1 MVWHSGKLMKFAIY
15 RPTLLALTAIVMAFA
30 VVPILPRAT
39 YFWLPSLV
47 YLYAALLA
55 WTTRGRTP
63 EWPLVIGAALGFAGI
78 FVVVAQEL
86 IFSHGVPTRWLQ
98 WGRFPSGD
106 AADFL
111 ADSMTL
117 LAEGSFVSIRG
128 RPLANAFIAGLW
140 AHADFDLV
148 LFGWAVAGFC
158 AAATAIFAAVA
169 LRAFGIGAGAFIVA
183 IALDFL
189 HEHLGSASTEPVG
202 FAAGLAAAGLLLS
215 AVRTQSVPVFALGM
229 FALTYAFMYRIGAVF
244 VLPLLLLWP
253 FFAPMVWRARLAA
266 IAGGAVGIVAA
277 GMLHTFAVHELTRD
291 NAGFVNGPT
300 SWYAV
305 VAMGDEAMGVRP
317 KGSVRRDARWVQIY
331 DDNPG
336 LAELPVREQGARFMA
351 ILKTAAIERP
361 LSLVAGAALELWDQ
375 LGRAK
380 LFAFVDNKVLRWI
393 ALVFFF
399 IGYGRAV
406 LCARGD
412 PMAAFL
418 ALVGTGLLASIP
430 FLHGGENRVH
440 AVLVGPLAALV
451 VFGLAAPFG
460 GRFARASGE
469 APPHA
474 LIQLALPAAILA
486 VTLGAMGLQIGRQ
499 SAAGAPLC
507 ADGLASD
514 LDARPGSTVGFG
526 IPSPP
531 PRALIFR
538 DAAAMREAIDQWTE
552 IGALSR
558 GIFYA
563 PVDSEM
569 LSRYRRWV
577 DSAAASASVVLLSD
591 PVSGR
596 DALVELPDG
605 VMRGC
610 VRIRFP

>member
-1 MVWHSGKLMKFAIY
+1 MAWHSGNLMKFAAY
-15 RPTLLALTAIVMAFA
+15 RPTFLALTAIVAAFA
-30 VVPILPRAT
+30 AVPILPRET
-39 YFWLPSLV
+39 FFWLPNLV
-47 YLYAALLA
+47 YLYAAGLA
-55 WTTRGRTP
+55 LAARGRAP
-63 EWPLVIGAALGFAGI
+63 EWPIVTGAALGFAGI
-78 FVVVAQEL
+78 FVLVAQEL
-86 IFSHGVPTRWLQ
+86 IFNHGVPTRWLQ

-148 LFGWAVAGFC
+148 VFGWAVAGFC
-158 AAATAIFAAVA
+158 AAATVIFAAVA
-169 LRAFGIGAGAFIVA
+169 LRVFGIGAGAFIVA

-202 FAAGLAAAGLLLS
+202 FAAGLAAAGLLFS
-215 AVRTQSVPVFALGM
+215 AVRTRSVPVFALGM
-229 FALTYAFMYRIGAVF
+229 FALAYAFMYRIGAVF

-253 FFAPMVWRARLAA
+253 LFVPMVWRARFAA
-266 IAGGAVGIVAA
+266 IAGGAVGILGA
-277 GMLHTFAVHELTRD
+277 GMLHTFAVQKLTPD
-291 NAGFVNGPT
+291 SPGFVNGPT

-305 VAMGDEAMGVRP
+305 VAIGDEAMGVRP

-351 ILKTAAIERP
+351 ILKTAALERP

-380 LFAFVDNKVLRWI
+380 LFAFVDNKVLRWV
-393 ALVFFF
+393 ALVFFLV
-399 IGYGRAV
+399 GYGRAV
-406 LCARGD
+406 HRARGD
-412 PMAAFL
+412 PLAAFL
-418 ALVGTGLLASIP
+418 ALLGTGLLASIP

-440 AVLVGPLAALV
+440 AVLAGPLAALV

-460 GRFARASGE
+460 RRSVRASDD

-486 VTLGAMGLQIGRQ
+486 VTLGAIGFQIGRKPV
-499 SAAGAPLC
+499 AGAPPC
-507 ADGLASD
+507 ADGLASN

-538 DAAAMREAIDQWTE
+538 DAAAMREAIDQWIE
-552 IGALSR
+552 IGARSR

-569 LSRYRRWV
+569 LSRYRRWA
-577 DSAAASASVVLLSD
+577 DSAATSASIVLLSD
-591 PVSGR
+591 PASGR
-596 DALVELPDG
+596 DALVELQDG

-610 VRIRFP
+610 ARLRFP